1 MDETLRREKNK
12 KRRIQYVNTATFDSY
27 IRKIYASLDTDI
39 SISSNAV
46 KAIDSIIC
54 HLFEQ
59 LAAEAKDLML
69 CSRRR
74 TLMEQDICY
83 AVKNCFSADVARR
96 AIEEGQRAVHS
107 YEEMARRR

>member
-1 MDETLRREKNK
+1 MDETARREQRK
-12 KRRIQYVNTATFDSY
+12 KRKIQYVNTATFDSY
-27 IRKIYASLDTDI
+27 IRKIYSSFDTDI

-46 KAIDSIIC
+46 AVIDSIIC

-59 LAAEAKDLML
+59 LTTEAKDLML

-83 AVKNCFSADVARR
+83 AVKNCFSVDIARH
-96 AIEEGQRAVHS
+96 AIEEGHRAVDS
-107 YEEMARRR
+107 YEEKRRRR